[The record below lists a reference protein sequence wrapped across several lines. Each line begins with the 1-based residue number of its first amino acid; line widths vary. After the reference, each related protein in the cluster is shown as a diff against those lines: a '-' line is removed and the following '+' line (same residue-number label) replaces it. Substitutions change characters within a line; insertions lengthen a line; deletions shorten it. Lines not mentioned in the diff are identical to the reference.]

1 MEAIAQSPPLRY
13 GLARAGKWLGP
24 ITRKG
29 VSLAPLERAWT
40 APTVDEAIDQAFIL
54 RACYGMSCEVR
65 ATRPTTHEEE

>member
-1 MEAIAQSPPLRY
+1 MTTPTTSTRY
-13 GLARAGKWLGP
+13 GLSRAGRWLSP

-29 VSLAPLERAWT
+29 VQPAPLERAWS

-65 ATRPTTHEEE
+65 ATRPTAQDHE